1 MAQRLSGIWFKLV
14 EPDGFHLGILMVP
27 EQIAHGIETR
37 GRWRC
42 AQRAD
47 WMPAG
52 AWTIGDG
59 MTAPMDVTVSF
70 IDFVPADHLMRDAI
84 MVFGISLSGLNKEPG
99 FAFIPSAEYMFR
111 GPAQTAKVKGKD
123 VQSQAVASRFSVLD
137 FADDK

>member
-27 EQIAHGIETR
+27 EQVAHGIETR

-42 AQRAD
+42 AKRSSLPSIAAFVPGVS
-47 WMPAG
+47 PAMAMEG
-52 AWTIGDG
+52 NL
-59 MTAPMDVTVSF
+59 

-84 MVFGISLSGLNKEPG
+84 MVFGISLSDLNKEAG

-111 GPAQTAKVKGKD
+111 GPAQPAKVKGKD

-137 FADDK
+137 FADGSEP